1 MVTKAVAPETPYQRL
16 GGAEVLSDLVRRF
29 YEFMES
35 MPEAGV
41 IRRMHGRDLARAEE
55 KLFKFLSGW
64 LGGPNLY
71 WEEFGHPRLRRRH
84 LPFAIGPR
92 ERDQWLA
99 CMSRALD
106 DVVADPELRQR
117 LLQAFTQTA
126 QHLINQ
132 PG

>member
-1 MVTKAVAPETPYQRL
+1 MVAKAVVPETPYQRL
-16 GGAEVLSDLVRRF
+16 GGAEGLSDLVRRF
-29 YEFMES
+29 YGFMEM

-64 LGGPNLY
+64 LGGPNFY
-71 WEEFGHPRLRRRH
+71 WEEFGHPRLRKRH

-106 DVVADPELRQR
+106 EVVADPELRQR

-126 QHLINQ
+126 QHMINQ